1 MSALAGEAEQVE
13 KLQERIAALE
23 QHVVTLSVAVDA
35 ASRLRL
41 SPVVLHPDVRIAGGR
56 AVRRVLE
63 RGGLVLGYPE
73 LPSVG

>member
-1 MSALAGEAEQVE
+1 MTTLAGQGEQVE

-41 SPVVLHPDVRIAGGR
+41 STVVINPDVRIAGGR
-56 AVRRVLE
+56 TVRRVLE

-73 LPSVG
+73 LPSVH

>member
-1 MSALAGEAEQVE
+1 MAVLAGEPEQIA

-41 SPVVLHPDVRIAGGR
+41 STGVIHPDVRIAGGST
-56 AVRRVLE
+56 VRRVLE

-73 LPSVG
+73 LPSVR

>member
-1 MSALAGEAEQVE
+1 MAALAGEAEQVG
-13 KLQERIAALE
+13 KLEERIAALE

-41 SPVVLHPDVRIAGGR
+41 CPVVLHPDVRIAGGR

>member
-1 MSALAGEAEQVE
+1 MTALAGEAEQVE

-23 QHVVTLSVAVDA
+23 RHVVILSVAVDA

-41 SPVVLHPDVRIAGGR
+41 STVVIHPDVDIVGGR
-56 AVRRVLE
+56 TVRRVLE

>member
-1 MSALAGEAEQVE
+1 MTALAGQEEQVE

-41 SPVVLHPDVRIAGGR
+41 STVVINPDVRIAGGR
-56 AVRRVLE
+56 TVRRVLE

-73 LPSVG
+73 LPSVD

>member
-1 MSALAGEAEQVE
+1 MAALAGEAEQVE

-35 ASRLRL
+35 ASRLRV

>member
-1 MSALAGEAEQVE
+1 MTALAGEAEQVE

-41 SPVVLHPDVRIAGGR
+41 STVVIHPDVGIVGGR
-56 AVRRVLE
+56 TVRRVLE